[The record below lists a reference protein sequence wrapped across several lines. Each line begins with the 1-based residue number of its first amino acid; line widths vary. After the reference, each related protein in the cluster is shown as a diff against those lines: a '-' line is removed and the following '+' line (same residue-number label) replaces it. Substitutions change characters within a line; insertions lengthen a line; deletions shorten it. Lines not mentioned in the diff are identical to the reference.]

1 MVKPSLG
8 KVTPWCIC
16 QGSRFSFFTK
26 AGGGEYNLKA
36 KPIAVQRE
44 DPRIK
49 MYVGAQHICPS
60 FNQAPFYLK
69 LLGASWGPHRAPD
82 TEHVGFSKLLLS
94 HGEPSEFLQMSLFL
108 QLSQGLGWDQMAHS
122 KKNLTQKSFYRRS
135 TQLGFEPWDSFFR
148 KQVEGLGIS
157 S

>member
-1 MVKPSLG
+1 MLRSPGKVKIPMVKPSLG

-82 TEHVGFSKLLLS
+82 TEQTKELLPGPKIQSHSPVLLPPTCFPGF
-94 HGEPSEFLQMSLFL
+94 
-108 QLSQGLGWDQMAHS
+108 
-122 KKNLTQKSFYRRS
+122 
-135 TQLGFEPWDSFFR
+135 
-148 KQVEGLGIS
+148 
-157 S
+157 